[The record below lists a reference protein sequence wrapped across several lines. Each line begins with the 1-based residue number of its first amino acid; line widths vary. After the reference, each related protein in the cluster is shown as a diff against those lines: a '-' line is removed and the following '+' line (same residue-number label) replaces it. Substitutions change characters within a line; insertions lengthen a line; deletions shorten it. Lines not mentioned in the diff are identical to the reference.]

1 MTTTSGDSRPRAKE
15 QCQRMSGQSTNTDEI
30 STTVMTSLSEVRTFA
45 SEWGEFAQTADA
57 GNPFVHPDWLVPWAE
72 RFVRSNEQ
80 IWLLAARQ
88 HGRLIGVAPF
98 YRCSWGPGLAHSMQ
112 LWGTG
117 RNTQFIELPQFL
129 LDPDDPWKAARALV
143 SRLSAE
149 SHAWDWAFVS
159 LQPQLWLQPD
169 WLPKGG
175 SIIVLLKTV
184 RANAVRFIDGAA
196 PAAMKRNVR
205 ESLRRGRNRLD
216 RSYPGRWSIDSVTDR
231 ADILH
236 ALSDLTALHYARSAI
251 IGKEAHRNALTD
263 KADVSF
269 LAAALSASADR
280 GGACIYR
287 LLVEGRAVAA
297 LLVLRGAESSYFLL
311 SGMSEQFWDYSP
323 VTLLQGRA
331 IDDAIKLGHR
341 QVNLS
346 TGPDRAKTRWSENI
360 VMSPEFVLVP
370 GRPLSLGK
378 FSAYW
383 LASAAAEVKRERSR
397 HEVLLPAHRQ
407 RLVKHLARGVP
418 GNKRDQ

>member
-1 MTTTSGDSRPRAKE
+1 MTTTSGDPRPRA
-15 QCQRMSGQSTNTDEI
+15 NTGNI
-30 STTVMTSLSEVRTFA
+30 STTVMTSLSEVRAFA
-45 SEWGEFAQTADA
+45 SEWSEFAQTADA

-88 HGRLIGVAPF
+88 DGRLIGVAPF
-98 YRCSWGPGLAHSMQ
+98 YRHSWGPGLAHSMQ

-117 RNTQFIELPQFL
+117 RHTRFIELPQFL
-129 LDPDDPWKAARALV
+129 LDPGDPRKAARALV
-143 SRLSAE
+143 SGLSAE
-149 SHAWDWAFVS
+149 SRSWDWAYVS
-159 LQPQLWLQPD
+159 LPPQLWLQPD

-175 SIIVLLKTV
+175 SIIILMKMV
-184 RANAVRFIDGAA
+184 RASVIRSIDGAA
-196 PAAMKRNVR
+196 PPAMKRNVR

-216 RSYPGRWSIDSVTDR
+216 RSYPGRWSIDSVTGR
-231 ADILH
+231 ADILR
-236 ALSDLTALHYARSAI
+236 ALPDLTALHQARSAI
-251 IGKEAHRNALTD
+251 IGKEAHRNSLTD
-263 KADVSF
+263 KADISF

-297 LLVLRGAESSYFLL
+297 LLVLRGAGSSYFLL

-360 VMSPEFVLVP
+360 VMSPEFVLVS
-370 GRPLSLGK
+370 GRPSSLGK

-397 HEVLLPAHRQ
+397 HEVLSPPYRQ
-407 RLVKHLARGVP
+407 RLVKLLPRGGP
-418 GNKRDQ
+418 TDKRDQ